1 MKCGLVVRAYT
12 YILIEM
18 VLFNK
23 RAYSKCVHV
32 FVYID
37 GNYTNEFLQVE

>member
-1 MKCGLVVRAYT
+1 MTCGLVVRAYT
-12 YILIEM
+12 YVLIEI

-23 RAYSKCVHV
+23 IAYSKCVHV

-37 GNYTNEFLQVE
+37 GNYTSEVLQVE